1 MVYTYIS
8 YLSYFVVYTERYFSL
23 ISLRLKFWREIQNR
37 ILLST
42 TLTMIMTR
50 LGVTQYYSVIEEESN
65 QQTWL
70 DRGPIKA
77 ADNTLS
83 YFESKMYKNY
93 KTLEMS
99 RFVTNFDF

>member
-1 MVYTYIS
+1 M
-8 YLSYFVVYTERYFSL
+8 LVVNSNRFL
-23 ISLRLKFWREIQNR
+23 REIQNPM
-37 ILLST
+37 LLSS

-50 LGVTQYYSVIEEESN
+50 LEVTQYYSVIEEESN

-77 ADNTLS
+77 VDNTLS
-83 YFESKMYKNY
+83 YFESKIYKNY

>member
-1 MVYTYIS
+1 M
-8 YLSYFVVYTERYFSL
+8 LVVNSNR
-23 ISLRLKFWREIQNR
+23 FWREIQNPM
-37 ILLST
+37 LVSS

-50 LGVTQYYSVIEEESN
+50 LEVTQYYSVIEEESN

-77 ADNTLS
+77 ADNTLG
-83 YFESKMYKNY
+83 YFESKLYKNY

-99 RFVTNFDF
+99 RFVTNFVF

>member
-1 MVYTYIS
+1 M
-8 YLSYFVVYTERYFSL
+8 
-23 ISLRLKFWREIQNR
+23 
-37 ILLST
+37 LLSS

-50 LGVTQYYSVIEEESN
+50 LEVTQYYSVIEEESN

-77 ADNTLS
+77 ADNTLG
-83 YFESKMYKNY
+83 YFDSKICKNY

-99 RFVTNFDF
+99 TFLTNFKFEKSSK